1 MRTLDEE
8 DYAEGKREYDD
19 GMKEYQDGSAE
30 AKRELADAEK
40 KLVDG
45 QREIDDNRALLE
57 DGLVLCCK
65 KGMRTTENKCLKFKY
80 DPCKRIPVKAKTMD
94 FAKYDN
100 EDFSL

>member
-1 MRTLDEE
+1 MLFR
-8 DYAEGKREYDD
+8 
-19 GMKEYQDGSAE
+19 
-30 AKRELADAEK
+30 K
-40 KLVDG
+40 KIPRSCAYCVHC
-45 QREIDDNRALLE
+45 AVLE